1 MQVKEITDF
10 NLFQTIANK
19 KALGIFDFLAPKYL
33 DMYYPCM
40 YGERTLSGLY
50 TNNTIDDL
58 AEIIIGFYATKWD
71 SILAY
76 ITKSIPV
83 LENYGEKLTETIT
96 DSGNVVTDHENTN
109 SVTGYDS
116 EDFVNDNKEISKDT
130 TTYNDKKQVR
140 EQIINKINYAD
151 MQSIIKYLQ
160 SNFVYDTIFSDINNT
175 ITLSIFEISE
185 SEEN

>member
-1 MQVKEITDF
+1 MQVKEISNF
-10 NLFQTIANK
+10 NLFQTIADK
-19 KALGIFDFLAPKYL
+19 KDLGIFDFLAPKYL

-40 YGERTLSGLY
+40 YGERTLSNLY

-58 AEIIIGFYATKWD
+58 AEIVIGFYGTKWD
-71 SILAY
+71 SLLAY

-96 DSGNVVTDHENTN
+96 DSGNIVTDHENTN
-109 SVTGYDS
+109 SVTGFDS
-116 EDFVNDNKEISKDT
+116 EDFVNDNKEVSKDT

-151 MQSIIKYLQ
+151 MQNIVKYLQ
-160 SNFVYDTIFSDINNT
+160 SNFVYDTIFVDVNSL
-175 ITLSIFEISE
+175 ITLSIFSISE
-185 SEEN
+185 SEE

>member
-10 NLFQTIANK
+10 NLFQTLATK
-19 KALGIFDFLAPKYL
+19 TDLGIFDFLAPKYL

-40 YGERTLSGLY
+40 YGERVLSKIY
-50 TNNTIDDL
+50 TNNTIDDFT
-58 AEIIIGFYATKWD
+58 EIVKGFYATKWD

-96 DSGNVVTDHENTN
+96 DTGNIVTDHENTN

-116 EDFVNDNKEISKDT
+116 ENFVDDNKEVSKDT

-140 EQIINKINYAD
+140 EQIINKIDYAS
-151 MQSIIKYLQ
+151 MQNVVKYLQ
-160 SNFVYDTIFSDINNT
+160 SNFVYDTMFNDIND
-175 ITLSIFEISE
+175 IMTLSIFSLE
-185 SEEN
+185 SED